1 MAASPETS
9 SGSGSFSFAAEAGC
23 LPWAPESEDPPI
35 PDSGSMSRSLGRAI
49 GHLRKVTATY
59 LGRRAKGL
67 VPLTTSG
74 RNCQGDN
81 ISRLNDHLVT
91 HRCPGTADRIGQA
104 PQRAARAYHRGGYR
118 E

>member
-49 GHLRKVTATY
+49 GTSGKSPQTY
-59 LGRRAKGL
+59 RGRQAKGE
-67 VPLTTSG
+67 VPPTTSG

-81 ISRLNDHLVT
+81 SSRLHDHLVT
-91 HRCPGTADRIGQA
+91 HRWPGTADRIGQEA
-104 PQRAARAYHRGGYR
+104 QRAARAYDRGGYR